1 MKKKLNKSQAEYFKK
16 HNVNPGRLHE
26 FRTNDV
32 DNLKIGLHIDASV
45 FEAGQK
51 ADCVYLII
59 DGTVGIYLP
68 TNNTTTPDF
77 ILSENEIFGEMGII
91 NNTLRTAKAVTIS
104 ESNLVKINKDEFDK
118 KLSSCDPFILG
129 LIRVLVSRL
138 SDMIKKQ

>member
-1 MKKKLNKSQAEYFKK
+1 ME
-16 HNVNPGRLHE
+16 
-26 FRTNDV
+26 
-32 DNLKIGLHIDASV
+32 KINIDKETLI

-51 ADCVYLII
+51 ADFVYLII

-68 TNNTTTPDF
+68 TNNTTAPDF

-118 KLSSCDPFILG
+118 KLSSCDPFVMG

-138 SDMIKKQ
+138 SDMIRKQ

>member
-1 MKKKLNKSQAEYFKK
+1 ME
-16 HNVNPGRLHE
+16 
-26 FRTNDV
+26 
-32 DNLKIGLHIDASV
+32 KIYIDKETLI

-68 TNNTTTPDF
+68 TNNTTSPDF

-104 ESNLVKINKDEFDK
+104 KSNLVKISKDEFNK
-118 KLSSCDPFILG
+118 KLSSCDPFIMG